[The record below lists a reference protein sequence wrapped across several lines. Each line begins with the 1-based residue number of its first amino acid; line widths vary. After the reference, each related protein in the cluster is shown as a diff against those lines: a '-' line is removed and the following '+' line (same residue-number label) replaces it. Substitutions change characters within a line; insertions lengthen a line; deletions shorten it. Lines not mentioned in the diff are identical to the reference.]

1 MGADFKFLKNLEISL
16 TFLDN
21 LVEIR
26 EGSFLM
32 LVGTILFLLA
42 LLLLMIGFTLRVNF
56 DTTFCL
62 KEFKLLS
69 A

>member
-16 TFLDN
+16 TSLGD

-26 EGSFLM
+26 RGSFLM
-32 LVGTILFLLA
+32 LAGTILFLLA

-56 DTTFCL
+56 DMTFCL
-62 KEFKLLS
+62 KEFKLLL